1 MSGLS
6 WKYLSWESLDFVI
19 VTAWLIQNTKGN
31 INQLRKKMFWRV
43 MTVSVQLS
51 ADGSEVH

>member
-6 WKYLSWESLDFVI
+6 WKYLSWESLDFCYSYS
-19 VTAWLIQNTKGN
+19 LIDSKHTGN
-31 INQLRKKMFWRV
+31 IHQLRKKMFWRV
-43 MTVSVQLS
+43 TTVSVQLS

>member
-19 VTAWLIQNTKGN
+19 VTAWLIQNTQGN